1 MWGVCPCVCVFFPLD
16 PEFLWCA
23 VLVGSFIPGE
33 LEEYWGWWHLV
44 TPFFETNLI
53 LLQVARDQEPP
64 ISIKIL
70 SESWS
75 IFLHKHL
82 AQGKSWLDFHP
93 MLQDNPAI
101 CNLVRYSAQKK
112 PKKTW
117 EKHLPIFSGSH
128 SWLNH
133 PRWFQGQSKSWN
145 RDLKRYGMETQ
156 SWPPHRGP
164 GETRWRCWLTKS
176 ICRLEWFKHCLFFVH
191 ICVYVISAWVSG
203 DPSGLV
209 NCGECYP
216 RFW

>member
-1 MWGVCPCVCVFFPLD
+1 MWAVCPCVCVFFPLD

-101 CNLVRYSAQKK
+101 CKLVRYSANKNTQK
-112 PKKTW
+112 PW

-145 RDLKRYGMETQ
+145 RDLNGMA
-156 SWPPHRGP
+156 
-164 GETRWRCWLTKS
+164 WRPKAGLLIEAWA
-176 ICRLEWFKHCLFFVH
+176 KHDDVADWQNPFAGWNGSNTVFFCSH
-191 ICVYVISAWVSG
+191 
-203 DPSGLV
+203 
-209 NCGECYP
+209 
-216 RFW
+216 